1 METVPESEEMTQPFC
16 IGQHETNRL
25 APVTLR
31 SVQCA
36 HASNVGFDCI
46 YLLYIGFALTG
57 FSMTCS
63 QPP

>member
-1 METVPESEEMTQPFC
+1 METVPESEEMAQPFC

-36 HASNVGFDCI
+36 HASNVCSDCI
-46 YLLYIGFALTG
+46 YQLYLGVVLTG
-57 FSMTCS
+57 FSMTC
-63 QPP
+63 